1 MSDIEH
7 VLLNGSI
14 AEIGVLYRSRRI
26 TVVGAVAWYL
36 ARIERF
42 KDLNAVR
49 EVSEHALEDAKRADH
64 ELAQGID
71 HGPLHGI
78 PVLLKDNI
86 LARGLRASAG
96 ARALADFKPSRDA
109 TLVAKLRAA
118 GCIVLGKTNMTEFA
132 DYVSEVMPSE
142 FSGAGG
148 VVKNPHG
155 IRYDRGQGS
164 SVGSSAAVAASLA
177 PFAIG
182 SETQNSIQTPASYSS
197 VVGYK
202 PSTGLISRAGV
213 VPLVASQDS
222 PGPLTRCVADAALVT
237 AILAGADPRDGL
249 TLIYTQSALPDP
261 SRVVDLRGV
270 RIGVPRRQ
278 VAARPDF
285 ADVMPLFEAAL
296 AKLAAAGAAI
306 IDPCD
311 LPSAE
316 QLQEVRSCVFRT
328 EFEAALNTFLEDHNA
343 PCGMGSLADII
354 AWNEQHPDAIPFGQS
369 LLLAA
374 QATSGLSDPAYRS
387 DRARDI
393 ALSLEAGIPAALAM
407 HNADLLIAPMG
418 AAAKC
423 TGKAGAPVLA
433 IPAGKQADGTPFGI
447 TVFCKPGGDARLLAI
462 GAAVERALDGRHL
475 PTTRGLS

>member
-14 AEIGVLYRSRRI
+14 AEIGALYRSRRI
-26 TVVGAVAWYL
+26 TVVEAIAWYL

-64 ELAQGID
+64 ELAQGVD

-96 ARALADFKPSRDA
+96 ARAFADFKPNRDA

-164 SVGSSAAVAASLA
+164 SVGSAAAVAASLA

-197 VVGYK
+197 SVGYK
-202 PSTGLISRAGV
+202 PSTGLVSRAGV

-237 AILAGADPRDGL
+237 AILAGADPHDGL
-249 TLIYTQSALPDP
+249 TLIYTQSTLPDP
-261 SRVVDLRGV
+261 SRVFDLAGV
-270 RIGVPRRQ
+270 RIGAPRRQ
-278 VAARPDF
+278 VAARADF
-285 ADVMPLFEAAL
+285 ADVMPLFEAAPRSSQHR
-296 AKLAAAGAAI
+296 APPSSIRATCRRRSNCKRRARAYSAPSSRPPSTHSWKTTTRPAAWAR
-306 IDPCD
+306 
-311 LPSAE
+311 L
-316 QLQEVRSCVFRT
+316 RT
-328 EFEAALNTFLEDHNA
+328 SSPGT
-343 PCGMGSLADII
+343 SSTRT
-354 AWNEQHPDAIPFGQS
+354 PF
-369 LLLAA
+369 
-374 QATSGLSDPAYRS
+374 RS
-387 DRARDI
+387 DNRCCSPHKPPAVCPIRRTDPI
-393 ALSLEAGIPAALAM
+393 AHATL
-407 HNADLLIAPMG
+407 
-418 AAAKC
+418 
-423 TGKAGAPVLA
+423 
-433 IPAGKQADGTPFGI
+433 
-447 TVFCKPGGDARLLAI
+447 R
-462 GAAVERALDGRHL
+462 
-475 PTTRGLS
+475 

>member
-7 VLLNGSI
+7 ILLNGSI
-14 AEIGVLYRSRRI
+14 AEIGALYRSHR
-26 TVVGAVAWYL
+26 TSVVEAVAWYL

-42 KDLNAVR
+42 KELNAVR
-49 EVSEHALEDAKRADH
+49 DISEHGLDDAKRADH
-64 ELAQGID
+64 ELASGID
-71 HGPLHGI
+71 RGPLHGI

-96 ARALADFKPSRDA
+96 SRALAEFRPNRDA

-118 GCIVLGKTNMTEFA
+118 GAIVLGKTNMTEFA
-132 DYVSEVMPSE
+132 DYVSDVMPSE

-164 SVGSSAAVAASLA
+164 SVGSAASVAASLA

-202 PSTGLISRAGV
+202 PSTGLVSRAGV
-213 VPLVASQDS
+213 VPLVSSQDS
-222 PGPLTRCVADAALVT
+222 PGPLTRCVADAALAT

-249 TLIYTQSALPDP
+249 TLLYTHSALPDP
-261 SRVVDLRGV
+261 GGVVDLRSV

-285 ADVMPLFEAAL
+285 ADVMQLFEAVL
-296 AKLAAAGAAI
+296 AKLATAGAII

-328 EFEAALNTFLEDHNA
+328 EFKAALNAFLEGCNA
-343 PCGMGSLADII
+343 PCGMGTLADII

-374 QATSGLSDPAYRS
+374 QATTGLSDPAYRV

-393 ALSLEAGIPAALAM
+393 ALSLEAGIAAALDM
-407 HNADLLIAPMG
+407 HDADVLIAPMG

-433 IPAGKQADGTPFGI
+433 IPAGAQADGTPFGI
-447 TVFCKPGGDARLLAI
+447 TVFSRPGDNARLLAI
-462 GAAVERALDGRHL
+462 GAALERALEGRRLPDGSKFR
-475 PTTRGLS
+475 

>member
-1 MSDIEH
+1 MTDVER

-14 AEIGVLYRSRRI
+14 AEIGALYRSHR
-26 TVVGAVAWYL
+26 TSVVEAVSWFL
-36 ARIERF
+36 ARIEQC

-49 EVSEHALEDAKRADH
+49 DISEHALDDAKRADQ

-96 ARALADFKPSRDA
+96 ARALAKFTPNRDA

-118 GCIVLGKTNMTEFA
+118 GAIVLGKTNMTEFA

-142 FSGAGG
+142 FSSAGG

-164 SVGSSAAVAASLA
+164 SVGSAAAVAASLA

-202 PSTGLISRAGV
+202 PSTGLVSRAGV
-213 VPLVASQDS
+213 VPLVSSQDS
-222 PGPLTRCVADAALVT
+222 PGPLTRSVADTALVT

-261 SRVVDLRGV
+261 KRVVDLAGV

-285 ADVMPLFEAAL
+285 ADVMPLFAAAL
-296 AKLAAAGAAI
+296 EKLATAGATI
-306 IDPCD
+306 IDPCE

-328 EFEAALNTFLEDHNA
+328 EFKAALNAFLEDHNA
-343 PCGMGSLADII
+343 PCGLNSLADII
-354 AWNEQHPDAIPFGQS
+354 AWNEQHADAIPFGQS

-393 ALSLEAGIPAALAM
+393 ALSLEAGIAAALAM
-407 HNADLLIAPMG
+407 HDADVLIAPMG

-433 IPAGKQADGTPFGI
+433 IPAGQQTDGTPFGI
-447 TVFCKPGGDARLLAI
+447 TVFCKPGDDARLLAI
-462 GAAVERALDGRHL
+462 GAAIERVLDGRHL
-475 PTTRGLS
+475 P

>member
-1 MSDIEH
+1 MTDIER

-14 AEIGVLYRSRRI
+14 AEIGALYRSHR
-26 TVVGAVAWYL
+26 TSVVEAVAWYL
-36 ARIERF
+36 TRIERF

-49 EVSEHALEDAKRADH
+49 DISEHARADAKRADH
-64 ELAQGID
+64 ELARGID

-96 ARALADFKPSRDA
+96 ARALAEFKPSRDA

-118 GCIVLGKTNMTEFA
+118 GAIVLGKTNMTEFA

-142 FSGAGG
+142 FSGTGG

-164 SVGSSAAVAASLA
+164 SVGSAAAVAASLA

-202 PSTGLISRAGV
+202 PSTGLVSRAGV
-213 VPLVASQDS
+213 VPLVSSQDL
-222 PGPLTRCVADAALVT
+222 PGPLTRYVADAALVT
-237 AILAGADPRDGL
+237 AVLAGADPHDGL
-249 TLIYTQSALPDP
+249 TLLYSQTALPDP
-261 SRVVDLRGV
+261 SRVVDLTDV

-296 AKLAAAGAAI
+296 AKLATAGATI

-311 LPSAE
+311 LPAAE

-328 EFEAALNTFLEDHNA
+328 EFKAALNAFLEDNNA
-343 PCGMGSLADII
+343 PSGMGSLIDII

-393 ALSLEAGIPAALAM
+393 ALSLQAGITAALAM
-407 HNADLLIAPMG
+407 HDADVLIAPMG

-447 TVFCKPGGDARLLAI
+447 TIFCKPGGDARLLAI
-462 GAAVERALDGRHL
+462 GAAIERALDGRYL
-475 PTTRGLS
+475 P

>member
-1 MSDIEH
+1 MTDIEH

-14 AEIGVLYRSRRI
+14 PEIGALYRAHRAS
-26 TVVGAVAWYL
+26 VVEAVAWYL
-36 ARIERF
+36 ARIERCR
-42 KDLNAVR
+42 DLNAVR
-49 EVSEHALEDAKRADH
+49 DISEHALEHAKRADH

-96 ARALADFKPSRDA
+96 ARALAHFKPNRDA
-109 TLVAKLRAA
+109 TLVARLRAA
-118 GCIVLGKTNMTEFA
+118 GAIVLGKTNMTEFA

-164 SVGSSAAVAASLA
+164 SVGSAAAVAASLA

-202 PSTGLISRAGV
+202 PSTGLVSRAGV
-213 VPLVASQDS
+213 VPLVSSQDS

-249 TLIYTQSALPDP
+249 SLLYTQSALPDP
-261 SRVVDLRGV
+261 GRVVDLAGV
-270 RIGVPRRQ
+270 RIGVPRRH

-285 ADVMPLFEAAL
+285 ADLMPLFQAAL
-296 AKLAAAGAAI
+296 AKLAAAGTTI

-311 LPSAE
+311 LPTAE

-328 EFEAALNTFLEDHNA
+328 EFKAALNAFLEDCNA

-354 AWNEQHPDAIPFGQS
+354 AWNEQHEDAIPFGQS
-369 LLLAA
+369 LLLTA
-374 QATSGLSDPAYRS
+374 QGTNGLSDPTYRA

-393 ALSLEAGIPAALAM
+393 ALSLEAGLAATLTM
-407 HNADLLIAPMG
+407 HDADVLIAPMG

-447 TVFCKPGGDARLLAI
+447 TIFCKPGGDVRLLAI
-462 GAAVERALDGRHL
+462 GAAIERALGGRHL
-475 PTTRGLS
+475 P

>member
-1 MSDIEH
+1 
-7 VLLNGSI
+7 
-14 AEIGVLYRSRRI
+14 
-26 TVVGAVAWYL
+26 
-36 ARIERF
+36 
-42 KDLNAVR
+42 
-49 EVSEHALEDAKRADH
+49 
-64 ELAQGID
+64 
-71 HGPLHGI
+71 
-78 PVLLKDNI
+78 
-86 LARGLRASAG
+86 
-96 ARALADFKPSRDA
+96 
-109 TLVAKLRAA
+109 
-118 GCIVLGKTNMTEFA
+118 MTEFA

-164 SVGSSAAVAASLA
+164 SVGSAAAVAASLA

-202 PSTGLISRAGV
+202 PSTGLVSRAGV
-213 VPLVASQDS
+213 VPLVSSQDS
-222 PGPLTRCVADAALVT
+222 PGPLTRCVADVALVT
-237 AILAGADPRDGL
+237 ATLAGADPRDGL
-249 TLIYTQSALPDP
+249 TLTYTQSALPDP
-261 SRVVDLRGV
+261 SRVVDLAGV
-270 RIGVPRRQ
+270 RIGLPRRQ

-285 ADVMPLFEAAL
+285 AEVLPLFEAAL
-296 AKLAAAGAAI
+296 AKLAAAGATI

-311 LPSAE
+311 LPAAE

-328 EFEAALNTFLEDHNA
+328 EFKAALNAFLEDCNA

-354 AWNEQHPDAIPFGQS
+354 AWNEQHPDAIPFGQA

-374 QATSGLSDPAYRS
+374 QATGDLSDPTYRS

-393 ALSLEAGIPAALAM
+393 ALSLEAGIAAALDM
-407 HNADLLIAPMG
+407 HDADVLIAPMG

-433 IPAGKQADGTPFGI
+433 IPAGKQANGTPFGI
-447 TVFCKPGGDARLLAI
+447 TIFCKPGDDTRLLAI
-462 GAAVERALDGRHL
+462 GAAVERALDGRCL
-475 PTTRGLS
+475 P